1 MAKLNLNE
9 RSKSGNFITL
19 ETDVYRAKIT
29 KAAIEENQY
38 GEPDDNG
45 KRPDQLVLTWEIT
58 EPIGEQDDE
67 VIGQAVWQR
76 MNPYYG
82 PIRDGGSSKF
92 KLFLDSL
99 VEQGLIELDLNDFDT
114 DELVGIEQRISVE
127 KYKKSQG
134 PNAGQLGNKVV
145 GVLPLARKK
154 KITQASP
161 AKKNAPVAVGAD
173 DDGELF

>member
-9 RSKSGNFITL
+9 RRSTSNFITL

-29 KAAIEENQY
+29 KAVIEENQY

-58 EPIGEQDDE
+58 EPIGEQDDD

-99 VEQGLIELDLNDFDT
+99 VDQGLLELNLDDFDT
-114 DELVGIEQRISVE
+114 DALVGIEQRISVE

-154 KITQASP
+154 KIAQAAP
-161 AKKNAPVAVGAD
+161 AKKNAPIAVAEG
-173 DDGELF
+173 DGEDLF